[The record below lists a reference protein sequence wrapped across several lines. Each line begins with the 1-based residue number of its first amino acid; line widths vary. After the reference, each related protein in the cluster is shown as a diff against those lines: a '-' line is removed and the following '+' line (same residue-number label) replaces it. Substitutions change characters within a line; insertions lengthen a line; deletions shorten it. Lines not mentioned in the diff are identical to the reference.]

1 MTGTSSTTDVAGT
14 TEVEWEVDAIPVRGT
29 LARPLGGGPFPAV
42 VFVAGSGPTDRDW
55 CSPLLPGN
63 NGSARLVADEL
74 SRAGLASLR
83 YDKRASGPHAREN
96 VARMIGRMSMQGHVD
111 ELAGAVRTLAEQPFV
126 RGNRIFAVAN
136 SEGTLHALHYQLH
149 APEFPLA
156 GLVLV
161 APPGRSV
168 GAVARSQIAAQ
179 VANLPNGDAVMTRYD
194 TAIAHFLAGEPF
206 TPDSSLPEGI
216 RALLSGLSAPANLPF
231 ARELWMT
238 DSAPLVA
245 QIDVPTLVVIGKK
258 DIQVDWRADGDPLQH
273 AATGNAHVSFL
284 FPEDANHVLK
294 HEPRPRAALSAAD
307 AVSNY
312 NAPEAKLDAAAMT
325 SIMAWLAAHVA

>member
-1 MTGTSSTTDVAGT
+1 MTATPKATAVAEPADVQWDTDS
-14 TEVEWEVDAIPVRGT
+14 IRIQGT
-29 LARPLGGGPFPAV
+29 LLRPFGGGPFPAV

-55 CSPLLPGN
+55 NSPLLPGN
-63 NGSARLVADEL
+63 NGSARLIADRL
-74 SRAGLASLR
+74 AHAGFASLR
-83 YDKRASGPHAREN
+83 YDKRASGPHAAEN

-111 ELAGAVRTLAEQPFV
+111 ELAGAVRALAEQPFV
-126 RGNRIFAVAN
+126 RRDRIFAVAN
-136 SEGTLHALHYQLH
+136 SEGTLHALNYQLD
-149 APEFPLA
+149 APAIPFA

-179 VANLPNGDAVMTRYD
+179 VANLPNDDEIMALYDA
-194 TAIAHFLAGEPF
+194 AIAHFIAGEPF
-206 TPDSSLPEGI
+206 TADSSLPEGI
-216 RALLSGLSAPANLPF
+216 RALLGGLTAPANLPF

-245 QIDVPTLVVIGKK
+245 EIDVPTLVVIGKK
-258 DIQVDWRADGDPLQH
+258 DIQVDWRADGAPLQR
-273 AATGNAHVSFL
+273 AARENAHVSFK

-307 AVSNY
+307 AVTNY
-312 NAPEAKLDAAAMT
+312 NAPDAKLDAAAMT
-325 SIMAWLAAHVA
+325 SIMEWLAARA